1 MICGATIKIGLSGEM
16 TMKDKIRKIFNK
28 YVENGKL
35 EQGLHKV
42 NEQIRKRK
50 GKDFSK
56 YIDKIMKKL
65 QHK

>member
-1 MICGATIKIGLSGEM
+1 M
-16 TMKDKIRKIFNK
+16 TLKDKLQKSLNK

-42 NEQIRKRK
+42 NDRVRKRK
-50 GKDFSK
+50 GNDFSK